1 MLLRE
6 AVASLPNFLAG
17 QAVPNR
23 HCAADFFM
31 IRDTSSLRLYFL
43 RIERPPAKRSSRLT
57 STFVVVFFTCLLSL
71 YMRCDNHSMSTKALM
86 DVSEY
91 LRTSFEG
98 PDCEY
103 LDGEIVERNMG
114 ELPHGDVQLNL
125 GTLLR
130 QMRKRLGLRVVPEI
144 RIQISPTRYRVAD
157 LAVWR
162 DDNIGTGIP
171 TVAPFLVVEI
181 LSPEDRMV
189 RMLPKIQEYL
199 SIGVEWI
206 WIVDPQEQSAL
217 LYSQQNPAGA
227 VCDILRTENP
237 SIEIPLTAAFD
248 LNA

>member
-1 MLLRE
+1 
-6 AVASLPNFLAG
+6 
-17 QAVPNR
+17 
-23 HCAADFFM
+23 
-31 IRDTSSLRLYFL
+31 
-43 RIERPPAKRSSRLT
+43 
-57 STFVVVFFTCLLSL
+57 
-71 YMRCDNHSMSTKALM
+71 MSTKVLM
-86 DVSEY
+86 DVGEY

-114 ELPHGDVQLNL
+114 EIPHGKIQGNL
-125 GTLLR
+125 YYLLR
-130 QMRKRLGLRVVPEI
+130 QLRSRLGILVIPEI
-144 RIQISPTRYRVAD
+144 RIQISPIRYRVAD

-162 DDNIGTGIP
+162 NDDIGTGIP

-217 LYSQQNPAGA
+217 LYSQKNPAGA
-227 VCDILRTENP
+227 LCDVLRTENP
-237 SIEIPLTAAFD
+237 DIEISLIAAFD
-248 LNA
+248 LNS